1 MLFARRSKTGIV
13 DGSESESSA
22 AGAAPS
28 SDRSRARRA
37 STWELQ
43 PRLQRLQGLNS
54 TCADCGA
61 AQPEWLIINK
71 GILVCIE
78 CSGIHRSLG
87 VHISK
92 VRSLKLDHIDGALEA
107 AIASVGNALANTVWE
122 AEIPASWQRRQPV
135 PSSARDRKEAWIRAK
150 YVEKLFV
157 RPSRM
162 TEEGAWR
169 LPAPQPPVPWP

>member
-1 MLFARRSKTGIV
+1 M
-13 DGSESESSA
+13 DGSESEGSA
-22 AGAAPS
+22 AGAAAPPG
-28 SDRSRARRA
+28 RGFPRRA

-54 TCADCGA
+54 TCADCGSPR
-61 AQPEWLIINK
+61 PEWLIINK

-92 VRSLKLDHIDGALEA
+92 VRSLKLDHIDSALEA
-107 AIASVGNALANTVWE
+107 AIAAVGNALANKVWE

-135 PSSARDRKEAWIRAK
+135 ASSSRERKEAWIRAK

-162 TEEGAWR
+162 TEEGTWR
-169 LPAPQPPVPWP
+169 RRPLRTAGRVTLRLHRAQR